1 MLDRLITD
9 RQMTFINIEE
19 RKMKARYFILPVLVL
34 VMLLTACSM
43 NQPVCATS
51 NPLGAK
57 TGTYTQTSF
66 LMFPPSQSKEAA
78 IAAAAKNG
86 GITRIST
93 VDYIVTWKIIFTDFT
108 TVVTGE

>member
-1 MLDRLITD
+1 
-9 RQMTFINIEE
+9 
-19 RKMKARYFILPVLVL
+19 MKARYLVL
-34 VMLLTACSM
+34 LGLALALLLTACSI

-57 TGTYTQTSF
+57 TGTFTQTSF

-93 VDYIVTWKIIFTDFT
+93 VDYIVTWKIIFVDYT

>member
-1 MLDRLITD
+1 
-9 RQMTFINIEE
+9 
-19 RKMKARYFILPVLVL
+19 MKARYLVL
-34 VMLLTACSM
+34 PGLALALLLTACSI

-57 TGTYTQTSF
+57 TGTFTQTSI

-93 VDYIVTWKIIFTDFT
+93 VDYIVTWKIIFVDYT

>member
-1 MLDRLITD
+1 
-9 RQMTFINIEE
+9 
-19 RKMKARYFILPVLVL
+19 MKARYLVL
-34 VMLLTACSM
+34 LGLALALLLSACSI

-57 TGTYTQTSF
+57 TGTFTQTSF

-93 VDYIVTWKIIFTDFT
+93 VDYIVTWKIIFVDYT